1 MNLSPISS
9 DTMLVRHAGEN
20 SWFARCMLQG
30 LLCFYCSVRLLSHC
44 QFLLTGTFINDTDLQ
59 YFTFTLLNDTP
70 GVALRTWSY
79 SGGTNAA
86 GRRFRAGDL
95 SRS

>member
-1 MNLSPISS
+1 MVRSLHVAGLALLLLFSP
-9 DTMLVRHAGEN
+9 LVRAAN
-20 SWFARCMLQG
+20 FSF
-30 LLCFYCSVRLLSHC
+30 
-44 QFLLTGTFINDTDLQ
+44 TGTFINDTDLQ